1 MKRKTSMKKLWRM
14 IVNILLLLS
23 LTACEDGCV
32 PKQALLVAV
41 RNRSAIAVKVTVSG
55 NVSEETYEV
64 ISPGDSRTFEIS
76 DVVYSARVQPMDDWL
91 EVAQAKRSQ
100 LQAILYKL
108 NKPPSPDDPDY
119 QPKVIA
125 PGVTSWTSDP
135 EAIEKVMAELHDLQS
150 KITAYQSQS
159 QVKTC
164 QGFVTLDVAGVV
176 NIRDGE
182 VPRTIGIACVSPE
195 KKE

>member
-41 RNRSAIAVKVTVSG
+41 RNRSAIAVKVTISG

-119 QPKVIA
+119 QPTVIA

>member
-1 MKRKTSMKKLWRM
+1 MKRKISMKKPWRM

-23 LTACEDGCV
+23 LTACHDGCV
-32 PKQALLVAV
+32 PKQALLVSV
-41 RNRSAIAVKVTVSG
+41 RNRSAIAVNVTISG
-55 NVSEETYEV
+55 NVSEESYEV

-91 EVAQAKRSQ
+91 EVAQAKRRQ
-100 LQAILYKL
+100 LQVILTKIS
-108 NKPPSPDDPDY
+108 NPPLTEDPLY
-119 QPKVIA
+119 QPT
-125 PGVTSWTSDP
+125 GVTSWTSDP
-135 EAIEKVMAELHDLQS
+135 EAIEKVMAELRDLQS